1 MAYYDLEEQ
10 EQLASL
16 KAWWNQYGALCL
28 GGLALALAAIAGYQG
43 WLWYQER
50 QSNAASAAYADLTK
64 QAEKGERKAV
74 ESAAKALVADH
85 ARSGYAALASLTAA
99 RMSFD
104 AGDIA
109 SAKTSLQ
116 WVVDH
121 ARDEDMKSLARIR
134 LAGLLLDEKKFDD
147 ALKLLD
153 AKPDDL
159 MANLIADLRGDVF
172 SAKGSTA
179 EARAAYQAALE
190 KTDARSAYRNLIQIK
205 IDALGSTR

>member
-10 EQLASL
+10 EQLSEL
-16 KAWWNQYGALCL
+16 KAWWKQYGALCL

-50 QSNAASAAYADLTK
+50 QSNAASAGYSALLK

-74 ESAAKALVADH
+74 DAAAKALVAEH
-85 ARSGYAALASLTAA
+85 PRTGYAALASLTAA
-99 RMSFD
+99 RLNFD
-104 AGDIA
+104 AGDLA
-109 SAKTSLQ
+109 SAKESLQ

-134 LAGLLLDEKKFDD
+134 LAGVLLDQKSFDD

-153 AKPDDL
+153 AKSEDP

-172 SAKGSTA
+172 VAKGSTA

-190 KTDARSAYRNLIQIK
+190 KTDARSPYRNLIQIK
-205 IDALGSTR
+205 IDALGSAR